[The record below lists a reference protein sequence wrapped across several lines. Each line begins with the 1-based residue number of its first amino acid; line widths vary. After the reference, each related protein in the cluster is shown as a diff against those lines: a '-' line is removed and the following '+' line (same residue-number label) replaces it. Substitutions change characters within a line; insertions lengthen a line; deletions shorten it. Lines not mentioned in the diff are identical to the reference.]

1 MNWKSIARRYPLATQ
16 AYNGYVANI
25 GVTRAYNKFIRPGVT
40 MADLPWELQ
49 HGVVSA
55 FLEHQGCLIE
65 PVLNSGGFAAMRL
78 YDRRNNG
85 RFLVFHRLN
94 NDSNPV
100 QTYILYQ
107 QAVLCC
113 LKRIEEKAR
122 KALEPTPEVEE
133 VEGDFIGVDIS
144 SLGGGDEQ

>member
-1 MNWKSIARRYPLATQ
+1 
-16 AYNGYVANI
+16 
-25 GVTRAYNKFIRPGVT
+25 
-40 MADLPWELQ
+40 
-49 HGVVSA
+49 
-55 FLEHQGCLIE
+55 
-65 PVLNSGGFAAMRL
+65 MRL
-78 YDRRNNG
+78 YDRRSNG

-144 SLGGGDEQ
+144 QLGGGDEQ